1 MVADAGCLATGG
13 AGAMGQSR
21 PELSGG
27 DAAAQLTTMIAAGAE
42 VSGTSMPPTLVSTT
56 GNETPGLAA
65 AFPPATAVTAAV
77 VGGDDML
84 SADEVSC
91 SPLATAAVCLLSDG
105 ITCTSDRQRLTKNLP
120 TDSLLIKGYIN
131 SLLKTSLTK
140 FKIVTN

>member
-1 MVADAGCLATGG
+1 LPHPGSSHLYVRRWDTGDNDVVESARVRPTVADAGCLATGG

-105 ITCTSDRQRLTKNLP
+105 ITCTSDR
-120 TDSLLIKGYIN
+120 
-131 SLLKTSLTK
+131 
-140 FKIVTN
+140 